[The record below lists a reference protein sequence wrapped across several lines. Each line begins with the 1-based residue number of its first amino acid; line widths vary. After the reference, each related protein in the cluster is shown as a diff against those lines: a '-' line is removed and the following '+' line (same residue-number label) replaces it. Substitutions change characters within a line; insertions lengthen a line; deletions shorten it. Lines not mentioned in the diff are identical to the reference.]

1 MDNHIGNAKGLSFG
15 IGWYIKICRSLK
27 NVYNKNSDKVAK
39 QLIRKYIIY
48 SDVINNA
55 FCSELKRQCGVTYI
69 DYRIW
74 CLSRFTTIDACSI
87 YVVTL

>member
-1 MDNHIGNAKGLSFG
+1 MQKDFHLGLDG
-15 IGWYIKICRSLK
+15 TLKYADLKK

-74 CLSRFTTIDACSI
+74 CLSRFTTIDASSI